1 MMLLKNGTSFLV
13 GHSMEVWEKDS
24 LMLCTISEEIELEH
38 WSQAS
43 FCVCLGMVTAGLED
57 KAIDIKEDP

>member
-1 MMLLKNGTSFLV
+1 
-13 GHSMEVWEKDS
+13 MEVWEKDS